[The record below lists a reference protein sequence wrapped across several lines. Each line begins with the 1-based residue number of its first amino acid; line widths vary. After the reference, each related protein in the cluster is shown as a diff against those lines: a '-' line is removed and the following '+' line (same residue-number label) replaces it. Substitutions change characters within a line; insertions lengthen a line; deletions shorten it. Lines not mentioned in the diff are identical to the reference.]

1 MSKDQAIA
9 SPRQPEPTA
18 TNFPARSLRTTKQ
31 AFVRALRDGLVY
43 AVALWVAAMV
53 RYDFSVT
60 TPNYTHIFV
69 AAMCGFIFFV
79 LIGPLTVYRG
89 RFWKASGDEL
99 MAIGSLTAIVTGLLY
114 LAFLLPWFQLEI
126 PISVPLTAGA
136 LTIVAIGTL
145 SWLDTAWT
153 QRRRIQNN
161 RAKKALII
169 GAGVHGRTAY
179 RMIADDP
186 REEFVAVGF
195 LDDDRA
201 KRHLRIEGVRVLGPL
216 TALPELLDDMEPDL
230 VVLAS
235 NSLPSD
241 KVDSIVKETSA
252 REVDLRVLPHLRA
265 EDQRRQTMNQIS
277 PIMSRPG
284 FFRSIEFDDLVGRQ
298 PINTDVDEIADYLT
312 GKTVLVTGAG
322 GSIGS
327 VLCKQLVRYA
337 PKRVVM
343 TDRDE
348 SGLHSTQLILEGSA
362 LLTSD
367 DLILGD
373 LRDGHF
379 VRSMVAD
386 VKPDIIFHAAAL
398 KHLTFLERFPDEAVK
413 TNVGASMS
421 LLDAAVENDVE
432 NFVHIS
438 TDKAADPSS
447 VLGASK
453 YLTERAVAEVA
464 RQTGR
469 RYMSVRFGN
478 VLGSR
483 GSVLGTFV
491 AQVQAGGPVTVTA
504 PGVKRYFMAAT
515 EACDLVLQ
523 AGALGNPGETL
534 VLDMGEPVLIEDLA
548 KRVIALSGRED
559 IEIVYT
565 GLRDGEKAE
574 EARLAAGE
582 LDNRPGHPLISQV
595 PISPISLEHV
605 RSIVAAGRL
614 AGHRRD
620 AELRTQLVSLIH
632 QSECM
637 SNAQANVL
645 NPSQPSTS
653 PLPLEE
659 LIAKQNEGEQ

>member
-1 MSKDQAIA
+1 M
-9 SPRQPEPTA
+9 
-18 TNFPARSLRTTKQ
+18 RSLRTTKQ
-31 AFVRALRDGLVY
+31 AFVRALRDGFVY
-43 AVALWVAAMV
+43 AVAVWVAAMV

-60 TPNYTHIFV
+60 TPNYTHILI
-69 AAMCGFIFFV
+69 AATCGFIFFV

-145 SWLDTAWT
+145 SWLDTAWN
-153 QRRRIQNN
+153 QRRRIQNS
-161 RAKKALII
+161 RARKALII

-179 RMIADDP
+179 RMIAEDP

-216 TALPELLDDMEPDL
+216 TALSELLDDLKPDL

-241 KVDSIVKETSA
+241 KVDSIVKETSV

-298 PINTDVDEIADYLT
+298 PINTNVDEIADYLT
-312 GKTVLVTGAG
+312 GKTILVTGAG

-327 VLCKQLVRYA
+327 VLCKQLVKYA

-348 SGLHSTQLILEGSA
+348 SGLHTTQLILEGSA

-373 LRDGHF
+373 LRDGRF
-379 VRSMVAD
+379 VRSVVAD

-413 TNVGASMS
+413 TNVGASLS
-421 LLDAAVENDVE
+421 LLDAAVENNVE
-432 NFVHIS
+432 SFVHIS

-483 GSVLGTFV
+483 GSVLGIFV

-548 KRVIALSGRED
+548 KRVIALSGRDD

-574 EARLAAGE
+574 EVRLAAGE
-582 LDNRPGHPLISQV
+582 LDSRPGHPLISQV

-620 AELRTQLVSLIH
+620 AELRTQLLSLIH

-637 SNAQANVL
+637 SDAQANVL

-653 PLPLEE
+653 PLPLGE
-659 LIAKQNEGEQ
+659 LIANQSEGEQ

>member
-1 MSKDQAIA
+1 M
-9 SPRQPEPTA
+9 
-18 TNFPARSLRTTKQ
+18 RSLRTTKQ
-31 AFVRALRDGLVY
+31 AFVRALRDGFVY
-43 AVALWVAAMV
+43 AVAVWVAAMV

-60 TPNYTHIFV
+60 TPNYTHILV
-69 AAMCGFIFFV
+69 AATCGFIFFV

-145 SWLDTAWT
+145 SWLDTAWN
-153 QRRRIQNN
+153 QRRRIQNS
-161 RAKKALII
+161 RARKALII

-179 RMIADDP
+179 RMIAEDP

-216 TALPELLDDMEPDL
+216 TALSELLDDLKPDL

-241 KVDSIVKETSA
+241 KVDSIVKETSV

-298 PINTDVDEIADYLT
+298 PINTNVDEIADYLT

-327 VLCKQLVRYA
+327 VLCKQLVKYA

-348 SGLHSTQLILEGSA
+348 SGLHSTQFILEGSA
-362 LLTSD
+362 LLTSE

-379 VRSMVAD
+379 VRSMIAD

-413 TNVGASMS
+413 TNVGASLS
-421 LLDAAVENDVE
+421 LLDAAVENDVDS
-432 NFVHIS
+432 FVHIS

-548 KRVIALSGRED
+548 KRVIALSGRDD

-565 GLRDGEKAE
+565 GLRDGEKTE
-574 EARLAAGE
+574 EVRLAAGE
-582 LDNRPGHPLISQV
+582 LDSRPGHPLISQV

-620 AELRTQLVSLIH
+620 AELRTQLLSLIH

-637 SNAQANVL
+637 SDAQGNVL

-653 PLPLEE
+653 PLPLGE
-659 LIAKQNEGEQ
+659 LIANQSEGEQ

>member
-9 SPRQPEPTA
+9 SPSQPEPTG

-31 AFVRALRDGLVY
+31 AIVRALRDGFVY
-43 AVALWVAAMV
+43 AVAVWVAAMV

-60 TPNYTHIFV
+60 SPNYTHILIV
-69 AAMCGFIFFV
+69 ATCGFIFFV

-114 LAFLLPWFQLEI
+114 LAFLLPWFQREI
-126 PISVPLTAGA
+126 PLSVPLTAGA

-153 QRRRIQNN
+153 QRRRIQNS

-179 RMIADDP
+179 RMIAEDP

-216 TALPELLDDMEPDL
+216 TALSELLDDIKPDL

-277 PIMSRPG
+277 PVVSRPG

-298 PINTDVDEIADYLT
+298 PINTNVDEIADYLT

-327 VLCKQLVRYA
+327 VLCKQLVKYA

-421 LLDAAVENDVE
+421 LLDAAIENDVE

-548 KRVIALSGRED
+548 KRVIALSGRDD

-574 EARLAAGE
+574 EVRLAAGE
-582 LDNRPGHPLISQV
+582 LDDRPGHPLISQV
-595 PISPISLEHV
+595 PISQISLEHV

-620 AELRTQLVSLIH
+620 AELRAQLLSLIH

-637 SNAQANVL
+637 SDTQTNVL

-653 PLPLEE
+653 PLPLGE
-659 LIAKQNEGEQ
+659 LIAKQSEGE

>member
-9 SPRQPEPTA
+9 SPSQPKPTA

-31 AFVRALRDGLVY
+31 AFVRALRDGFVY
-43 AVALWVAAMV
+43 SVAVWVAAMV

-60 TPNYTHIFV
+60 TPNYTHILI
-69 AAMCGFIFFV
+69 AALCGFLFFV
-79 LIGPLTVYRG
+79 VLGPLTVYRG

-99 MAIGSLTAIVTGLLY
+99 MAIGSLTAIATGLLY
-114 LAFLLPWFQLEI
+114 LAFLLPWLTLEI

-179 RMIADDP
+179 RMIAEDP
-186 REEFVAVGF
+186 REEFVVVGF
-195 LDDDRA
+195 LDDDKA
-201 KRHLRIEGVRVLGPL
+201 KRHLRIEGVRVLGAL
-216 TALPELLDDMEPDL
+216 TALPELLDEMKPDL

-252 REVDLRVLPHLRA
+252 RELDLRVLPHLRA
-265 EDQRRQTMNQIS
+265 EDQRRQTMNQIA

-298 PINTDVDEIADYLT
+298 PINTNVDEIADYLT
-312 GKTVLVTGAG
+312 GKTILVTGAG

-327 VLCKQLVRYA
+327 VLCKQLVKYA

-373 LRDGHF
+373 LRDGRF

-413 TNVGASMS
+413 TNVGASLS

-432 NFVHIS
+432 SFVHIS

-548 KRVIALSGRED
+548 KRVIALSGRDD

-565 GLRDGEKAE
+565 GLRDGEKPE
-574 EARLAAGE
+574 EVRLAAGE
-582 LDNRPGHPLISQV
+582 SDSRPGHPLISQV
-595 PISPISLEHV
+595 SISPISLEHV

-620 AELRTQLVSLIH
+620 AELRTQLLSLIH
-632 QSECM
+632 QSDCM
-637 SNAQANVL
+637 TDAQENAL
-645 NPSQPSTS
+645 NPAQPSTS
-653 PLPLEE
+653 PLSLEE
-659 LIAKQNEGEQ
+659 LIAQQNGDGQ

>member
-1 MSKDQAIA
+1 M
-9 SPRQPEPTA
+9 
-18 TNFPARSLRTTKQ
+18 RSLRTVKQ
-31 AFVRALRDGLVY
+31 AVVRALRDGLVY
-43 AVALWVAAMV
+43 AVAVWVAAMV

-60 TPNYTHIFV
+60 TPNYTHIFI
-69 AAMCGFIFFV
+69 AAMCGFLFFA

-99 MAIGSLTAIVTGLLY
+99 MAIGSLTAIATGLLY
-114 LAFLLPWFQLEI
+114 LAFLLPWFHLEI
-126 PISVPLTAGA
+126 PLSVPLTAGA

-179 RMIADDP
+179 RMIAEDP

-195 LDDDRA
+195 LDDDKA
-201 KRHLRIEGVRVLGPL
+201 KRHLRIEGVRVLGAI
-216 TALPELLDDMEPDL
+216 TALPELLDDMKPDL

-277 PIMSRPG
+277 PTMSRPG

-298 PINTDVDEIADYLT
+298 PINTNVDEIADYLT
-312 GKTVLVTGAG
+312 GKTILVTGAG

-327 VLCKQLVRYA
+327 VLCKQLVKYA

-348 SGLHSTQLILEGSA
+348 SGLHTTQLILEGSA

-373 LRDGHF
+373 LRDGRF
-379 VRSMVAD
+379 VRSVVAD

-413 TNVGASMS
+413 TNVGASLS
-421 LLDAAVENDVE
+421 LLDAAVENNVE
-432 NFVHIS
+432 SFVHIS

-548 KRVIALSGRED
+548 KRVIALSGRDD

-574 EARLAAGE
+574 EVRLAAGE
-582 LDNRPGHPLISQV
+582 LDSRPGHPLISQV

-620 AELRTQLVSLIH
+620 AELRTQLLSLIH

-637 SNAQANVL
+637 SDAQANVL

-653 PLPLEE
+653 PLPLGE
-659 LIAKQNEGEQ
+659 LIANQSEGEQ

>member
-1 MSKDQAIA
+1 M
-9 SPRQPEPTA
+9 
-18 TNFPARSLRTTKQ
+18 RSLRTTKQ
-31 AFVRALRDGLVY
+31 AFVRALRDGFVY
-43 AVALWVAAMV
+43 AVAVWVAAMV

-60 TPNYTHIFV
+60 TPNYTHILI
-69 AAMCGFIFFV
+69 AATCGFIFFV

-126 PISVPLTAGA
+126 PIS
-136 LTIVAIGTL
+136 GTL
-145 SWLDTAWT
+145 SWLDTAWN
-153 QRRRIQNN
+153 QRRRIQNS
-161 RAKKALII
+161 RARKALII

-179 RMIADDP
+179 RMIAEDP

-216 TALPELLDDMEPDL
+216 TALSELLDDLKPDL

-241 KVDSIVKETSA
+241 KVDSIVKETSV

-298 PINTDVDEIADYLT
+298 PINTNVDEIADYLT
-312 GKTVLVTGAG
+312 GKTILVTGAG

-327 VLCKQLVRYA
+327 VLCKQLVKYA

-348 SGLHSTQLILEGSA
+348 SGLHTTQLILEGSA

-373 LRDGHF
+373 LRDGRF
-379 VRSMVAD
+379 VRSVVAD

-413 TNVGASMS
+413 TNVGASLS

-432 NFVHIS
+432 SFVHIS

-478 VLGSR
+478 VLGSC
-483 GSVLGTFV
+483 GSVLGIFV

-548 KRVIALSGRED
+548 KRVIALSGRDD

-574 EARLAAGE
+574 EVRLAAGE
-582 LDNRPGHPLISQV
+582 LDSRPGHPLISQV

-620 AELRTQLVSLIH
+620 AELRTQLLSLIH

-637 SNAQANVL
+637 SDAQANVL

-653 PLPLEE
+653 PLPLGE
-659 LIAKQNEGEQ
+659 LIANQSEGEQ

>member
-1 MSKDQAIA
+1 M
-9 SPRQPEPTA
+9 
-18 TNFPARSLRTTKQ
+18 RSLRTTKQ
-31 AFVRALRDGLVY
+31 AFVRALRDGFVY
-43 AVALWVAAMV
+43 AVAVWVAAMV

-60 TPNYTHIFV
+60 TPNYTHILF
-69 AAMCGFIFFV
+69 AAMCGFFFFA
-79 LIGPLTVYRG
+79 LLGPLTVYRG

-153 QRRRIQNN
+153 QRRRIQNS
-161 RAKKALII
+161 RAKRALII

-179 RMIADDP
+179 RMIAEDP

-216 TALPELLDDMEPDL
+216 TALSELLDDLKPDL

-241 KVDSIVKETSA
+241 KVDSIVKETSV

-298 PINTDVDEIADYLT
+298 PINTNVDEIADYLT
-312 GKTVLVTGAG
+312 GKTILVTGAG

-327 VLCKQLVRYA
+327 VLCKQLVKYA

-379 VRSMVAD
+379 VRSMIAD

-421 LLDAAVENDVE
+421 LLDAAVENDVDG
-432 NFVHIS
+432 FVHIS

-548 KRVIALSGRED
+548 KRVIALSGRDD

-574 EARLAAGE
+574 EVRLAAGE
-582 LDNRPGHPLISQV
+582 LDSRPGHPLISQV

-605 RSIVAAGRL
+605 RSIVVAGRL

-620 AELRTQLVSLIH
+620 AELRTQLLSLIH

-637 SNAQANVL
+637 SDAQANVL

-653 PLPLEE
+653 PLPLGE
-659 LIAKQNEGEQ
+659 LIANQSEGEQ

>member
-9 SPRQPEPTA
+9 SPSQPESTG
-18 TNFPARSLRTTKQ
+18 TNFPVRSLRTTKQ
-31 AFVRALRDGLVY
+31 AFVRALRDGVVY

-60 TPNYTHIFV
+60 TPNYSHILIV
-69 AAMCGFIFFV
+69 ALCGFIFFV

-153 QRRRIQNN
+153 QRRRIQNS

-179 RMIADDP
+179 RMIAEDP

-195 LDDDRA
+195 LDDDSA
-201 KRHLRIEGVRVLGPL
+201 KRHLRIEGVRVLGAL
-216 TALPELLDDMEPDL
+216 SALPELLDDMKPDF

-277 PIMSRPG
+277 PVMSRPG

-298 PINTDVDEIADYLT
+298 PINTNVDEIADYLT

-327 VLCKQLVRYA
+327 VLCKQLVKYA

-432 NFVHIS
+432 SFVHIS

-548 KRVIALSGRED
+548 KRVIALSGRDD

-574 EARLAAGE
+574 EVRLATGE
-582 LDNRPGHPLISQV
+582 LDDRPGHPLISQV
-595 PISPISLEHV
+595 SISPISLQHV

-620 AELRTQLVSLIH
+620 AELRTQLLSLIH

-637 SNAQANVL
+637 SDAQASVL

-659 LIAKQNEGEQ
+659 LIAKQSEGEQ

>member
-9 SPRQPEPTA
+9 SPSQPKPTA

-31 AFVRALRDGLVY
+31 AFVRALRDGFVY
-43 AVALWVAAMV
+43 AVAVWVAAMV

-60 TPNYTHIFV
+60 TPNYTHILI
-69 AAMCGFIFFV
+69 AALCGFLFFV
-79 LIGPLTVYRG
+79 VLGPLTVYRG

-99 MAIGSLTAIVTGLLY
+99 MAIGSLTAIATGLLY
-114 LAFLLPWFQLEI
+114 LAFLLPWLTLEI

-179 RMIADDP
+179 RMIAEDP
-186 REEFVAVGF
+186 REEFVVVGF
-195 LDDDRA
+195 LDDDKA
-201 KRHLRIEGVRVLGPL
+201 KRHLRIEGVRVLGAL
-216 TALPELLDDMEPDL
+216 TALPELLDEMKPDL

-252 REVDLRVLPHLRA
+252 RELDLRVLPHLRA
-265 EDQRRQTMNQIS
+265 EDQRRQTMNQIA

-298 PINTDVDEIADYLT
+298 PINTNVDEIADYLT
-312 GKTVLVTGAG
+312 GKTILVTGAG

-327 VLCKQLVRYA
+327 VLCKQLVKYA

-373 LRDGHF
+373 LRDGRF

-413 TNVGASMS
+413 TNVGASLS

-432 NFVHIS
+432 SFVHIS

-548 KRVIALSGRED
+548 KRVIALSGRDD

-565 GLRDGEKAE
+565 GLRDGEKPE
-574 EARLAAGE
+574 EVRLAAGE
-582 LDNRPGHPLISQV
+582 SDNRPGHPLISQV
-595 PISPISLEHV
+595 SISPISLEHV

-620 AELRTQLVSLIH
+620 AELRTQLLSLIH
-632 QSECM
+632 QSDCVTDAQE
-637 SNAQANVL
+637 NAL
-645 NPSQPSTS
+645 NPAQPSTS
-653 PLPLEE
+653 PLSLVE
-659 LIAKQNEGEQ
+659 LIAQQSGEEQ

>member
-1 MSKDQAIA
+1 M
-9 SPRQPEPTA
+9 
-18 TNFPARSLRTTKQ
+18 RSLRTTKQ
-31 AFVRALRDGLVY
+31 AFVRALRDGFVY
-43 AVALWVAAMV
+43 AVAVWVAAMV

-60 TPNYTHIFV
+60 TPNYTHILV
-69 AAMCGFIFFV
+69 AATCGFIFFV

-145 SWLDTAWT
+145 SWLDTAWN
-153 QRRRIQNN
+153 QRRRIQNS
-161 RAKKALII
+161 RARKALII

-179 RMIADDP
+179 RMIAEDP

-216 TALPELLDDMEPDL
+216 TALSELLDDLKPDL

-241 KVDSIVKETSA
+241 KVDSIVKETSV

-298 PINTDVDEIADYLT
+298 PINTNVDEIADYLT

-327 VLCKQLVRYA
+327 VLCKQLVKYA

-362 LLTSD
+362 LLTSE

-379 VRSMVAD
+379 VRSMIAD

-421 LLDAAVENDVE
+421 LLDAAVENDVDG
-432 NFVHIS
+432 FVHIS

-548 KRVIALSGRED
+548 KRVIALSGRDD

-565 GLRDGEKAE
+565 GLRDGEKTE
-574 EARLAAGE
+574 EVRLAAGE
-582 LDNRPGHPLISQV
+582 LDSRPGHPLISQV

-620 AELRTQLVSLIH
+620 AKLRTQLLSLIH

-637 SNAQANVL
+637 SDAQGNVL

-653 PLPLEE
+653 PLPLGE
-659 LIAKQNEGEQ
+659 LIANQSEGEQ

>member
-1 MSKDQAIA
+1 
-9 SPRQPEPTA
+9 
-18 TNFPARSLRTTKQ
+18 
-31 AFVRALRDGLVY
+31 VY
-43 AVALWVAAMV
+43 AVAVWVAAMV

-60 TPNYTHIFV
+60 TPNYTHILI
-69 AAMCGFIFFV
+69 AATCGFIFFV

-145 SWLDTAWT
+145 SWLDTAWN
-153 QRRRIQNN
+153 QRRRIQNS
-161 RAKKALII
+161 RARKALII

-179 RMIADDP
+179 RMIAEDP

-216 TALPELLDDMEPDL
+216 TALSELLDDLKPDL

-241 KVDSIVKETSA
+241 KVDSIVKETSV

-298 PINTDVDEIADYLT
+298 PINTNVDEIADYLT
-312 GKTVLVTGAG
+312 GKTILVTGAG

-327 VLCKQLVRYA
+327 VLCKQLVKYA

-348 SGLHSTQLILEGSA
+348 SGLHTTQLILEGSA

-373 LRDGHF
+373 LRDGRF
-379 VRSMVAD
+379 VRSVVAD

-413 TNVGASMS
+413 TNVGASLS
-421 LLDAAVENDVE
+421 LLDAAVENNVE
-432 NFVHIS
+432 SFVHIS

-483 GSVLGTFV
+483 GSVLGIFV

-548 KRVIALSGRED
+548 KRVIALSGRDD

-574 EARLAAGE
+574 EVRLAAGE
-582 LDNRPGHPLISQV
+582 LDSRPGHPLISQV

-620 AELRTQLVSLIH
+620 AELRTQLLSLIH

-637 SNAQANVL
+637 SDAQANVL

-653 PLPLEE
+653 PLPLGE
-659 LIAKQNEGEQ
+659 LIANQSEGEQ

>member
-1 MSKDQAIA
+1 M
-9 SPRQPEPTA
+9 
-18 TNFPARSLRTTKQ
+18 RSLRTTKQ
-31 AFVRALRDGLVY
+31 AFVRALRDGFVY
-43 AVALWVAAMV
+43 AVAVWVAAMV

-60 TPNYTHIFV
+60 TPNYTHILI
-69 AAMCGFIFFV
+69 AATCGFIFFV

-136 LTIVAIGTL
+136 LTIVVIGTL
-145 SWLDTAWT
+145 SWLDTAWN
-153 QRRRIQNN
+153 QRRRIQNS
-161 RAKKALII
+161 RARKALII

-179 RMIADDP
+179 RMIAEDP

-216 TALPELLDDMEPDL
+216 TALSELLDDLKPDL

-241 KVDSIVKETSA
+241 KVDSIVKETSV

-298 PINTDVDEIADYLT
+298 PINTNVDEIADYLT

-327 VLCKQLVRYA
+327 VLCKQLVKYA

-362 LLTSD
+362 LLTSE

-379 VRSMVAD
+379 VRSMIAD

-421 LLDAAVENDVE
+421 LLDAAVENDVDS
-432 NFVHIS
+432 FVHIS

-548 KRVIALSGRED
+548 KRVIALSGRDD

-565 GLRDGEKAE
+565 GLRDGEKTE
-574 EARLAAGE
+574 EVRLAAGE
-582 LDNRPGHPLISQV
+582 LDSRPGHPLISQV

-620 AELRTQLVSLIH
+620 AELRTQLLSLIH

-637 SNAQANVL
+637 SDAQGNVL

-653 PLPLEE
+653 PLPLGE
-659 LIAKQNEGEQ
+659 LIANQSEGEQ